1 MKKLLVV
8 LFAGL
13 LFLSGCSKKDDK
25 VGELSFINLTEYKTK
40 LESDD
45 DYVVVIGKVDCS
57 ACQQFKPV
65 LEEVNKNKGAEIFY
79 VQIDN
84 AKWSANEKSELL
96 SVTKDAFGFD
106 VAGTPTTFI
115 VEKGELKETVVGY
128 KDYSV
133 MIDLL
138 VDNGIIAQ

>member
-1 MKKLLVV
+1 MKKILVV
-8 LFAGL
+8 LFVGL
-13 LFLSGCSKKDDK
+13 LFLSGCSKKEES
-25 VGELSFINLTEYKTK
+25 VGKLSFITLTEYKTK
-40 LESDD
+40 LESKD
-45 DYVVVIGKVDCS
+45 DYVVVIGNVDCS

-65 LEEVNKNKGAEIFY
+65 LEEINKNKNSEIFY

-84 AKWSANEKSELL
+84 SKWSANEKSELL
-96 SVTKDAFGFD
+96 TVTKDAFGFD

-115 VEKGELKETVVGY
+115 VKNGELEETVVGY